1 MTKLPPE
8 LNVMIDKMLAVQIS
22 APEQSDE
29 TLEATAAEHIA
40 TCPVEAQRAVD
51 FLVNNWKLDSPN
63 YAAIAAVQLLRVAG
77 SVAKDFVPDPVTPI
91 VDRLVADPDKGWGP
105 DPTDHAHMM
114 SAGRRWLTMINTF
127 NNLIVSMVG
136 NMLLVQTEADR
147 QRVYAQTVTEIAN
160 LARAYG
166 VQPSRRMPEPS
177 ALAASPHHRG
187 QHATVT

>member
-1 MTKLPPE
+1 MTQMPPE
-8 LNVMIDKMLAVQIS
+8 LNVMIEKTLAVQIS
-22 APEQSDE
+22 APEQPDE

-40 TCPVEAQRAVD
+40 TCSAEAQRAVD
-51 FLVNNWKLDSPN
+51 FLVRKWKLDSPN

-114 SAGRRWLTMINTF
+114 NAGRRWLTMINTF

-147 QRVYAQTVTEIAN
+147 QRVYAQTVAEIAN

-166 VQPSRRMPEPS
+166 VRPSRRMPEPS